1 MSIPANAERAV
12 LRSRIAWLP
21 LGRLADLGGIAILAV
36 KALRALI
43 RPSPNS
49 PPLVPA
55 VMGQMTWMLAMGIP
69 LVGLVHLSF
78 GSFLA
83 MQAYF
88 GATFTEGA
96 GAVVGVG
103 LIRNVA
109 PLLSGFI
116 LAGLIAV
123 KVTSDLRGGLR
134 PGLDDRRSV
143 PDRDVLQGA
152 RPDDRPRPDAGRVA
166 LARLLA
172 AAISGPVLAAWGVA
186 VGTTMGL
193 LVTKSM
199 LGQSPAIFLGKIA
212 EMLRPVDVAGM
223 VVKGAGFA
231 AMAALIST
239 FEGLRHDRDGGPDTY
254 RAVFRSI
261 FMILFLN
268 FTWFNLVYL
277 ASDPFGP
284 DVAAAPAG

>member
-1 MSIPANAERAV
+1 MSITATIERPHP
-12 LRSRIAWLP
+12 RRGILP
-21 LGRLADLGGIAILAV
+21 LGLVRDLGGIAILAT
-36 KALRALI
+36 KALGSILRRSAQSTPFL
-43 RPSPNS
+43 
-49 PPLVPA
+49 PA
-55 VMGQMTWMLAMGIP
+55 MTAQMTWMLAMGIP
-69 LVGLVHLSF
+69 LVGLVHVSF

-116 LAGLIAV
+116 LAGLIAA
-123 KVTSDLRGGLR
+123 KVTSDLRGGIR
-134 PGLDDRRSV
+134 PGLDDPRSV
-143 PDRDVLQGA
+143 PDRDVAQGI
-152 RPDDRPRPDAGRVA
+152 RQDDRPRPELGRVA
-166 LARLLA
+166 LARILA
-172 AAISGPVLAAWGVA
+172 AAISGPVLTAWGAA

-193 LVTKSM
+193 LVTRSM

-212 EMLRPVDVAGM
+212 EMLQPVDVAGM

-239 FEGLRHDRDGGPDTY
+239 FEGLRSENDGGPDAY
-254 RAVFRSI
+254 KAVFRSI

-277 ASDPFGP
+277 AGDPFGP
-284 DVAAAPAG
+284 DVVAAPAG